1 MRRIQYQGEEYLI
14 HTRSGMR
21 VADSMRELG
30 IAVPAYT
37 TPENVESMKVKWPKD
52 TAFLLMA
59 PTAVEK
65 KFLGEEL
72 EQGFRLADEAVF
84 K

>member
-21 VADSMRELG
+21 VSDAMREMG
-30 IAVPAYT
+30 IPVPEYT
-37 TPENVESMKVKWPKD
+37 TRENVEAMKVKWPKD
-52 TAFLLMA
+52 TAFLLFA
-59 PTAVEK
+59 PTTLEVDL
-65 KFLGEEL
+65 LGQEID
-72 EQGFRLADEAVF
+72 GGYRLADQAIF

>member
-21 VADSMRELG
+21 VADAMREMG
-30 IAVPAYT
+30 IPVPEYT
-37 TPENVESMKVKWPKD
+37 TTENVEAMKVKWPKD
-52 TAFLLMA
+52 TAFLLFG
-59 PTAVEK
+59 PTDLEETL
-65 KFLGEEL
+65 LGQEL
-72 EQGFRLADEAVF
+72 AQGYRLADEAIF

>member
-21 VADSMRELG
+21 VSDSMREMG
-30 IAVPAYT
+30 IPVPAYT
-37 TPENVESMKVKWPKD
+37 DRENVEATKVKWPKD
-52 TAFLLMA
+52 TAFLLFA
-59 PTAVEK
+59 PT
-65 KFLGEEL
+65 EL
-72 EQGFRLADEAVF
+72 EQELLGQELAGGYRLADEAIF